1 MKGDFTGFTFV
12 YNGHSYT
19 TEELGITR
27 VSDGDR
33 YNEPLIPEL
42 EDKTIEI
49 PGLDGSYY
57 YGSDFK
63 SRNFPIKIAYDSLNE
78 TQFRLMRQ
86 IFGVKHTG
94 LLILDEAP
102 YKQYRV
108 KIASPPELDFVCFDE
123 RKRVASNTTTP
134 TGVRVV
140 ERDDVPTDVSVPV
153 TVPAQ
158 STITY
163 TLTDTPVGEI
173 TIEGATAWEEGTEEL
188 VTYTVEG
195 NTYTITN
202 NSEEEVTVNL
212 SYQVLVHTITR
223 EDITPWEYVT
233 DEQGNYVYER
243 IYKGEGTIEFVAY
256 YPFATQ
262 VFKTLNEYSDTDY
275 PNKAEWAE
283 ASRLYDSINESE
295 ELNLEE
301 GKILLYNAGDIEMG
315 FSLYVP
321 FSGDGIGSDD
331 IELLNSPYSLRILQS
346 IKKKGND
353 IGFLI
358 NTVNGLVEGID
369 PNSIVGYS
377 QVRYDTLLTS
387 GNIYNEYAIG
397 EFFKVAP
404 GGEDK
409 TISTIT
415 LNGGIEGM
423 KLYYN
428 YLYF

>member
-12 YNGHSYT
+12 YNGHPYT

-63 SRNFPIKIAYDSLNE
+63 SRNFPIKIAFDSLTE

-86 IFGVKHTG
+86 VFGVKHTG
-94 LLILDEAP
+94 LLIFDEAP

-123 RKRVASNTTTP
+123 RKKISGESRD
-134 TGVRVV
+134 GVRVTDRT
-140 ERDDVPTDVSVPV
+140 EREVGKVDEETGETTTE
-153 TVPAQ
+153 TV
-158 STITY
+158 I
-163 TLTDTPVGEI
+163 D
-173 TIEGATAWEEGTEEL
+173 
-188 VTYTVEG
+188 
-195 NTYTITN
+195 
-202 NSEEEVTVNL
+202 
-212 SYQVLVHTITR
+212 ITR
-223 EDITPWEYVT
+223 EQVTPWEYIT

-256 YPFATQ
+256 YPFAIQ
-262 VFKTLNEYSDTDY
+262 QFKTLDEYRRAVDERGNSLYTNID
-275 PNKAEWAE
+275 EWAE
-283 ASRLYDSINESE
+283 ASRLLDSSDDLSNE
-295 ELNLEE
+295 LDIQN
-301 GKILLYNAGDIEMG
+301 GQIHLYNAGDVDMG

-321 FSGDGIGSDD
+321 FNGNGIGSDD
-331 IELLNSPYSLRILQS
+331 IELLSSPYSLRILQS
-346 IKKKGND
+346 IEKKGND

-358 NTVNGLVEGID
+358 NTTNGLVEGID
-369 PNSIVGYS
+369 PNSIIDHP
-377 QVRYDTLLTS
+377 QLRYNTLLTS
-387 GNIYNEYAIG
+387 GNIYNEYADG

-404 GGEDK
+404 GGENK
-409 TISTIT
+409 TVSTIT

>member
-1 MKGDFTGFTFV
+1 MGAYVLCIGVFLYRREIKEMKGDFTGFTFV
-12 YNGHSYT
+12 YNGHSYM
-19 TEELGITR
+19 TEDLGITR

-33 YNEPLIPEL
+33 YNEPLIPEI

-49 PGLDGSYY
+49 PGLDGSYF
-57 YGSDFK
+57 YGSNFK
-63 SRNFPIKIAYDSLNE
+63 SRNFSIKIAYDE
-78 TQFRLMRQ
+78 MTEVQFRLMRQ
-86 IFGVKHTG
+86 IFGYKHTG
-94 LLILDEAP
+94 LLIFDEAP
-102 YKQYRV
+102 YKKYRV

-123 RKRVASNTTTP
+123 RGKTPGESRDGIRITDRTEREVEKVDEETGETTTE
-134 TGVRVV
+134 TVI
-140 ERDDVPTDVSVPV
+140 DV
-153 TVPAQ
+153 
-158 STITY
+158 
-163 TLTDTPVGEI
+163 
-173 TIEGATAWEEGTEEL
+173 
-188 VTYTVEG
+188 
-195 NTYTITN
+195 
-202 NSEEEVTVNL
+202 
-212 SYQVLVHTITR
+212 TR
-223 EDITPWEYVT
+223 EQVTPW
-233 DEQGNYVYER
+233 VYSDQTNR

-256 YPFATQ
+256 YPFAIQ
-262 VFKTLNEYSDTDY
+262 VFKTLNEYEDEEY
-275 PNKAEWAE
+275 PNKAEWAA
-283 ASRLYDSINESE
+283 ASRLLESIDEST
-295 ELNLEE
+295 ELDIEN
-301 GKILLYNAGDIEMG
+301 GQINLYNAGDVDMG

-331 IELLNSPYSLRILQS
+331 IELLNSLYSLRILQS

-409 TISTIT
+409 TVSTIT

>member
-94 LLILDEAP
+94 LLIFDEAP

-123 RKRVASNTTTP
+123 RIKEEVDFDGIKGQTT
-134 TGVRVV
+134 V
-140 ERDDVPTDVSVPV
+140 ER
-153 TVPAQ
+153 
-158 STITY
+158 
-163 TLTDTPVGEI
+163 
-173 TIEGATAWEEGTEEL
+173 
-188 VTYTVEG
+188 
-195 NTYTITN
+195 NTQNT
-202 NSEEEVTVNL
+202 
-212 SYQVLVHTITR
+212 H
-223 EDITPWEYVT
+223 
-233 DEQGNYVYER
+233 R

-256 YPFATQ
+256 YPFAIQ
-262 VFKTLNEYSDTDY
+262 VFKTLNEYEDTDY
-275 PNKAEWAE
+275 PNKSEWAA
-283 ASRLYDSINESE
+283 ASRLLDTSDDLSNEIDLTNGQIN
-295 ELNLEE
+295 
-301 GKILLYNAGDIEMG
+301 LYNAGDVDIG

-321 FSGDGIGSDD
+321 FTEQPFNSD
-331 IELLNSPYSLRILQS
+331 IQLSYSSYELRILNT
-346 IKKKGND
+346 ITKKGED
-353 IGFLI
+353 KGFLI
-358 NTVNGLVEGID
+358 NTVNGLVEGVSTD
-369 PNSIVGYS
+369 LSAE
-377 QVRYDTLLTS
+377 YDTLVTS

-397 EFFKVAP
+397 NFFKVAP
-404 GGEDK
+404 NTDKNERTIIELEGGV
-409 TISTIT
+409 
-415 LNGGIEGM
+415 EGM